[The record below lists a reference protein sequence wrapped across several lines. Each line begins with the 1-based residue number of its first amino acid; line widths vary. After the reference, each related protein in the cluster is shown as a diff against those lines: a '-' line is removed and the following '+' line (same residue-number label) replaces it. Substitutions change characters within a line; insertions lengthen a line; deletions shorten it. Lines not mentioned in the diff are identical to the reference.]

1 MSSHADPG
9 RFALPAGIRWLEHT
23 ADAGFTVRA
32 ATAREVYG
40 KAVAALR
47 YLLLEDQPVRE
58 PERRSVSVGGVDH
71 AGRLVSLLEEV
82 IFLLEVERFLPGHAE
97 AGEERP
103 GEDGGL
109 RVELCGESFDPA
121 RHRLVREVK
130 AITYHGLRFEQG
142 AGGMWEAAVVV
153 DL

>member
-58 PERRSVSVGGVDH
+58 PARRSASAGGVDLSGPL
-71 AGRLVSLLEEV
+71 APLLVKV
-82 IFLLEVERFLPGHAE
+82 IFLV
-97 AGEERP
+97 
-103 GEDGGL
+103 
-109 RVELCGESFDPA
+109 
-121 RHRLVREVK
+121 
-130 AITYHGLRFEQG
+130 
-142 AGGMWEAAVVV
+142 
-153 DL
+153 